1 MHGILRNTKQGTH
14 KGKGKFKKVELS
26 VNIGE
31 EDNRTERGEKRHAED
46 KKRKAADKKFKND
59 MAAGIIGERAAL
71 AALMNP
77 ANADLLRDYA
87 SRHAVFPRS
96 LDMFVRDVAI
106 LPNVNIPRGL
116 SVSQQLTALRNTNI
130 TYEDIVGA
138 GDLALASLGT
148 IESLRR
154 DTNFRSFREE
164 FLFAPVSDGSD
175 HSEESTPAES
185 SGRGQRRRNSTDEE
199 DNNTNATREIA
210 NKRQRTGKKGS
221 PK

>member
-59 MAAGIIGERAAL
+59 MAAGIMGERAL

-77 ANADLLRDYA
+77 ANVDLLRDYA
-87 SRHAVFPRS
+87 SRHAVFPLY
-96 LDMFVRDVAI
+96 LDMFVRDVAN

-116 SVSQQLTALRNTNI
+116 SVSRQVTALRATNI
-130 TYEDIVGA
+130 TYQDIVGA

-199 DNNTNATREIA
+199 DDNTDAAREGG
-210 NKRQRTGKKGS
+210 NKRLRTGKKGS